1 MKLQSIVYGAVAGVL
16 VGASA
21 FAGQVDL
28 SKSAK
33 LRDPAALTEQAPAKY
48 TVNLDTS
55 KGPVVIEV
63 HRDWA
68 PLGADRFYNLVKN
81 GYYDGTR
88 FYRVIDGFMAQIGIH
103 GTPAVDSPWMNAR
116 IKDDAVKQ
124 SNKRGFVSFA
134 TGGPNTRTTQFF
146 INYRDNSNLDKMG
159 FAPFGEVV
167 KGMEVV
173 DQFYNG
179 YGEGAP
185 NGRGPSQGRIHAE
198 GNAYLNKEFPKLD
211 YIKTA
216 TIAK

>member
-1 MKLQSIVYGAVAGVL
+1 
-16 VGASA
+16 
-21 FAGQVDL
+21 
-28 SKSAK
+28 
-33 LRDPAALTEQAPAKY
+33 
-48 TVNLDTS
+48 
-55 KGPVVIEV
+55 VIE
-63 HRDWA
+63 
-68 PLGADRFYNLVKN
+68 
-81 GYYDGTR
+81 
-88 FYRVIDGFMAQIGIH
+88 GFMAQIGIQ
-103 GTPAVDSPWMNAR
+103 GTPAIDAPWMNAR
-116 IKDDAVKQ
+116 IKDDPVKE

-167 KGMEVV
+167 KGMDVV

-185 NGRGPSQGRIHAE
+185 QGKGPQQGRIHAE

-211 YIKTA
+211 YIRTA

>member
-1 MKLQSIVYGAVAGVL
+1 MKLQWIVCGAVAAVL
-16 VGASA
+16 ASGSA
-21 FAGQVDL
+21 FGGQAGD
-28 SKSAK
+28 KTAK
-33 LRDPAALTEQAPAKY
+33 LRNPAALTEQAPAKY
-48 TVNLDTS
+48 LVNLDTS

-88 FYRVIDGFMAQIGIH
+88 FYRVLEGFMAQIGIQ
-103 GTPAVDSPWMNAR
+103 GTPAIDASWMNAR
-116 IKDDAVKQ
+116 IKDDPVKE

-146 INYRDNSNLDKMG
+146 INYRDNSNLDKLG

-167 KGMEVV
+167 KGMEIV
-173 DQFYNG
+173 DQLYNG

-185 NGRGPSQGRIHAE
+185 QGKGPQQGRIHAE
-198 GNAYLNKEFPKLD
+198 GNAYLNKDFPKLD

>member
-1 MKLQSIVYGAVAGVL
+1 VAAVLAS
-16 VGASA
+16 ASA
-21 FAGQVDL
+21 FAGQAAGD
-28 SKSAK
+28 KTAK

-48 TVNLDTS
+48 SVNLDTS

-68 PLGADRFYNLVKN
+68 PVGADRFYNLVKN
-81 GYYDGTR
+81 GYYDNTR
-88 FYRVIDGFMAQIGIH
+88 FYRVIEGFMAQIGIQ
-103 GTPAVDSPWMNAR
+103 GTPAIDAPWMNAR
-116 IKDDAVKQ
+116 IKDDPVKE

-167 KGMEVV
+167 KGMDIV
-173 DQFYNG
+173 DQLYNG

-185 NGRGPSQGRIHAE
+185 QGKGPQQGRIHAE

>member
-1 MKLQSIVYGAVAGVL
+1 MKLQSIVYGAVAAVL
-16 VGASA
+16 VGTSA
-21 FAGQVDL
+21 FAGQADL

-33 LRDPAALTEQAPAKY
+33 LRDPAALAEQAPAKF

-167 KGMEVV
+167 KGMEIV

-198 GNAYLNKEFPKLD
+198 GNAYLNKDFPKLD

-216 TIAK
+216 TIGK